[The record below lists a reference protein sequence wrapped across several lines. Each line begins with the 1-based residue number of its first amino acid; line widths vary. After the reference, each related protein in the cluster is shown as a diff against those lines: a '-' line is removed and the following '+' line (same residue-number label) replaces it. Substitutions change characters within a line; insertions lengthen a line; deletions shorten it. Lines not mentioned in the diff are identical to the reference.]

1 MLPVRRTDIPGPTL
15 IDTISSNI
23 RGRNRLPGKSG
34 FNNVFKQSQRSADRF
49 FTVLYCSNELGYPR
63 LGLAIA
69 KRNCR
74 LAVQR
79 NRLKR
84 LIRES
89 FRLARPLIGGVD
101 IVVMSRP
108 RAHIATNPDLFDS
121 LQQHWRRLSKRR
133 KTEQG
138 NH

>member
-101 IVVMSRP
+101 IVVL
-108 RAHIATNPDLFDS
+108 N
-121 LQQHWRRLSKRR
+121 R
-133 KTEQG
+133 KSAICE
-138 NH
+138 